1 MAMAARAAQHTNH
14 ALCTHGSNCTIS
26 RNTAE
31 ANGGGIIGNAG
42 GVFIGNSSAFVMRG
56 SAEIRDN
63 SFPAKEG
70 RRLATPSGAGGVY
83 TRTAESAEGRV
94 YRCQRH
100 CASESALDDNSRTL
114 ALAQKNEMNYILIE
128 HKYFS
133 IRAQSEL
140 IVIVA
145 I

>member
-1 MAMAARAAQHTNH
+1 MAARAAQHTNH

-31 ANGGGIIGNAG
+31 ANGGIIGNAG

-63 SFPAKEG
+63 SFTAKEG

-83 TRTAESAEGRV
+83 MRTAESTEGRV
-94 YRCQRH
+94 SSLP
-100 CASESALDDNSRTL
+100 AALRFG
-114 ALAQKNEMNYILIE
+114 KC
-128 HKYFS
+128 
-133 IRAQSEL
+133 
-140 IVIVA
+140 VG
-145 I
+145 